1 MPYSL
6 FPFLPA
12 VWNHYVTQKVVLNPI
27 FLVCRLA
34 CIFLDCIHTLHCK
47 LPNPIFFAFIMHE
60 IEVDG
65 EFNLIYFFIMMVLFL
80 QLLLAVGTK
89 LEHVIIQLAH
99 EVAEKHVA
107 VQGDLVVRPSDDHFW
122 FNKPKIV
129 LLLIHII
136 LFQNS
141 FELAFF
147 FWIWVKTQH
156 QYTALPNNI
165 QQITTWIYDIFHWLL
180 QVQYGF
186 DSCIMGQVGY
196 IIPRLVIG

>member
-1 MPYSL
+1 M
-6 FPFLPA
+6 
-12 VWNHYVTQKVVLNPI
+12 K
-27 FLVCRLA
+27 
-34 CIFLDCIHTLHCK
+34 
-47 LPNPIFFAFIMHE
+47 
-60 IEVDG
+60 EVDR
-65 EFNLIYFFIMMVLFL
+65 EYFNLIYLFIMMVLFL
-80 QLLLAVGTK
+80 QLLLAVGAK

-129 LLLIHII
+129 LILIHII

-156 QYTALPNNI
+156 QYTAFPNNI
-165 QQITTWIYDIFHWLL
+165 QQITTRIYDIFHWLL

>member
-1 MPYSL
+1 
-6 FPFLPA
+6 
-12 VWNHYVTQKVVLNPI
+12 
-27 FLVCRLA
+27 
-34 CIFLDCIHTLHCK
+34 
-47 LPNPIFFAFIMHE
+47 MHE

-122 FNKPKIV
+122 FKKPKIV

-165 QQITTWIYDIFHWLL
+165 QQITT
-180 QVQYGF
+180 
-186 DSCIMGQVGY
+186 
-196 IIPRLVIG
+196 